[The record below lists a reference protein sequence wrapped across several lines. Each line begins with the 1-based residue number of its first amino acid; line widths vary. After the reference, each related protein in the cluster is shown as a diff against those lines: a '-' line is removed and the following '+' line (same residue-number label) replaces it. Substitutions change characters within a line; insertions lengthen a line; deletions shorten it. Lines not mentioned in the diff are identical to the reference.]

1 MGYTTT
7 EDSHAAYLESQAEY
21 DEDDL
26 YSEADIH
33 GDVVSQIQQMRYRYG
48 VTKAAKVGDH
58 IRCPT
63 CRKEF
68 VKRTYNQVFCSNGK
82 QSKHSCKDRYWNFV
96 DDSRRHRMM
105 IMTGDIQ
112 RETVRTDV
120 MMSNLNRETTSEVNV
135 EELIEQLRKQPV
147 SVLKMIKKMIS

>member
-1 MGYTTT
+1 
-7 EDSHAAYLESQAEY
+7 
-21 DEDDL
+21 
-26 YSEADIH
+26 
-33 GDVVSQIQQMRYRYG
+33 
-48 VTKAAKVGDH
+48 
-58 IRCPT
+58 
-63 CRKEF
+63 
-68 VKRTYNQVFCSNGK
+68 
-82 QSKHSCKDRYWNFV
+82 
-96 DDSRRHRMM
+96 MM